1 MLERGK
7 MERGMVELVDTERLA
22 PEEHRLR
29 KVDKAVGFREL
40 YEMVGL
46 YPIILTPCT
55 RSLGLSSPSKSGI
68 SSFAA

>member
-22 PEEHRLR
+22 PEERRLR

-46 YPIILTPCT
+46 YLIILTPCT
-55 RSLGLSSPSKSGI
+55 RSLGLSRP
-68 SSFAA
+68 